1 MRFLADESC
10 DFAVVCALR
19 AAGHDVQDVQAV
31 KEICSGAPD
40 EMVMQLAVQE
50 TRILLTEDKDFG
62 QLVYAGSG
70 LSVGVIFIRF
80 PGNARQGMVKAVLE
94 LLDKA
99 GDKLQGRF
107 VVVHP
112 AGYGFPTYEGIAKR
126 NPGTRSWHQLFR

>member
-10 DFAVVCALR
+10 DFAVLCALR
-19 AAGHDVQDVQAV
+19 AAGHDVQAV

-40 EMVMQLAVQE
+40 EIVMQLAVQE
-50 TRILLTEDKDFG
+50 TRILPTEDKDFG

-107 VVVHP
+107 VVVQ
-112 AGYGFPTYEGIAKR
+112 
-126 NPGTRSWHQLFR
+126 PGRVRIFDI